1 VLLSAQESYQQHNY
15 PRALLL
21 ANQAIKNNG
30 GVSAYL
36 LRSLIHTQ
44 NGSLKDAEADL
55 KQAQTGAN
63 PQTEWEAL
71 LAEGQFMEST
81 GKFEDAAERYR
92 RMMALKPGDYRAR
105 LLLADLYRRSGN
117 TKQAISE
124 YQAIMQSKPSVG
136 AAYIGASKA
145 YLSDQ
150 KIDDAIRVLE
160 EVSSRNTSYNDVML
174 ELISLYNLKADEGNA
189 ATLDNAARAISV
201 LRENGVETRAYY
213 RLLAEFYFTA
223 FHVAKK
229 AGHIPAINWPDH
241 AMKSLDDISK
251 ANEHAWREYLAR
263 DEDADRE
270 FVINERIMKARTWAL
285 V

>member
-1 VLLSAQESYQQHNY
+1 
-15 PRALLL
+15 
-21 ANQAIKNNG
+21 
-30 GVSAYL
+30 
-36 LRSLIHTQ
+36 
-44 NGSLKDAEADL
+44 
-55 KQAQTGAN
+55 
-63 PQTEWEAL
+63 
-71 LAEGQFMEST
+71 
-81 GKFEDAAERYR
+81 
-92 RMMALKPGDYRAR
+92 MALKPGDHRAR

-117 TKQAISE
+117 TKQAIAE
-124 YQAIMQSKPSVG
+124 YQAIIQSKPSIG

-145 YLSDQ
+145 YLADKQ
-150 KIDDAIRVLE
+150 VDAAIKVLE

-189 ATLDNAARAISV
+189 TTLENAARAIEV

-223 FHVAKK
+223 FAVAQKTGK
-229 AGHIPAINWPDH
+229 IPAINWPDQQ
-241 AMKSLDDISK
+241 MKSIADISK
-251 ANEHAWREYLAR
+251 ANEQAWRDYLTR